1 MSEICQ
7 YLNMEEPNI
16 LKVFKKVDVD
26 KDGKVDYSDFLT
38 AAFDKRQLLTQKNI
52 KRVFKLLDHNNNGY
66 VTKDSLMETLGQA
79 DIEQSRENNL
89 ESAIDKMDQNKDGRI

>member
-38 AAFDKRQLLTQKNI
+38 AAFDKR
-52 KRVFKLLDHNNNGY
+52 
-66 VTKDSLMETLGQA
+66 
-79 DIEQSRENNL
+79 
-89 ESAIDKMDQNKDGRI
+89 